1 MHTVNVYHQ
10 SKLVKTL
17 EFVTERQAVN
27 YLVEKAAEE
36 SLEVNDNYTEAYSA
50 GVKPETLLILNEA

>member
-17 EFVTERQAVN
+17 EFATERQAVN

-36 SLEVNDNYTEAYSA
+36 SLEVNDNYTEAYSD

>member
-1 MHTVNVYHQ
+1 
-10 SKLVKTL
+10 L
-17 EFVTERQAVN
+17 EFLTERQAVN
-27 YLVEKAAEE
+27 YLIEKAAEE